1 MTEPQRDAAR
11 QSYLREAV
19 DICPSCKGTGRV
31 TSEGVKSRARKGG
44 VHSYLR
50 SLEAGQ
56 LSMTERGRR
65 GGRPEEPSLAGLI
78 DIDRGTRARE
88 PKGVGT

>member
-50 SLEAGQ
+50 SLEAGTA
-56 LSMTERGRR
+56 LDDGERQARR
-65 GGRPEEPSLAGLI
+65 ATRGAVACRPH
-78 DIDRGTRARE
+78 RY
-88 PKGVGT
+88 